1 MAHYYQPT
9 LSGAVAQDGGSVG
22 WIGYHR
28 RPRPPSGFPLLYCG
42 NREYLLCTGMRTSCR
57 YKRECSRLNSLT
69 ANFNIC
75 DRFHFGL
82 PSSFCPSGLAPSG
95 GVPFGVMSLICLHA
109 LRVCALSPPVSCPVP
124 ATNDAPTD
132 LLHLPAFIRYPN
144 CNNIDR
150 GCTGDPFLQW
160 DPSFH
165 SNAGSPGAMITS
177 GALYSVVGLES

>member
-109 LRVCALSPPVSCPVP
+109 LGGG
-124 ATNDAPTD
+124 
-132 LLHLPAFIRYPN
+132 LLFTFILWNLQPLLTMRSQTFCTSLAYPF
-144 CNNIDR
+144 
-150 GCTGDPFLQW
+150 PQL
-160 DPSFH
+160 
-165 SNAGSPGAMITS
+165 
-177 GALYSVVGLES
+177 